1 MRMESYLPSGVRGS
15 ARGEFTRHPRDAP
28 AFSVSLP
35 RTLFCF
41 LCGVGAVDFCL
52 NNSPAFRFCLLLGC
66 VYGVRVPSTHTVHP
80 IPLLRVTSVSRSRSR
95 SPSVPHSEVELLHAL
110 LPTTA
115 TGFPRVVVVSMPNK
129 EECRNSHEERA
140 RKYKSFLS
148 SLSSAMRQDRIEVL
162 SRISRVQAGF
172 EERGQFLDALVD
184 GGGDRYFE
192 AK

>member
-1 MRMESYLPSGVRGS
+1 MVLREV
-15 ARGEFTRHPRDAP
+15 
-28 AFSVSLP
+28 
-35 RTLFCF
+35 
-41 LCGVGAVDFCL
+41 
-52 NNSPAFRFCLLLGC
+52 NSPATHETHQRFPCLFPALCFVFFAGWVRLISLPLFRFCLLLGC